1 MKKLSVIYLLA
12 IIVVLTLVYSFKPNF
27 KTISKTTSSKQ
38 EEATASYTIPIS
50 PIPSTVVLTK
60 SNSGIYVNDF
70 DLILG
75 NSAAELTL
83 LNWCN
88 TNGFR
93 TLNLSGINSSI
104 NSSNSAIRTATC
116 TALNNFIGI
125 AKAAPYYKTINIIVG
140 GANSAL
146 GVYNNYYNNISYPN
160 KFNGYLTEYEFWNT
174 NSYSGVSATCPTYAE
189 FANLTAT
196 LAAISSWAPAIAKY
210 AYIGNSFTD
219 AACFTPITN
228 TNCLTNSLSCVSN
241 STTIF
246 TNIINNYNRLYL
258 AYYQSAS
265 CCTITSTMLGR
276 LNTIANAAAA
286 QSKTVSIEIIYTSK
300 YDTDPTS
307 YDLYNYFASPTTQ
320 NPLSSYVT
328 TPINQTFSSAY
339 SNFVTQYSALTTAQL
354 PNKANLRL
362 MGHTI
367 FRYTEAKQARP

>member
-1 MKKLSVIYLLA
+1 MKKTSVIYLLA
-12 IIVVLTLVYSFKPNF
+12 IAFGLCVIYSFKSNNKASF
-27 KTISKTTSSKQ
+27 KVGDVNKAEATSS
-38 EEATASYTIPIS
+38 YTLPIS
-50 PIPSTVVLTK
+50 PIPTTVIATK

-70 DLILG
+70 ENILG
-75 NSAAELTL
+75 NSAAELNL

-93 TLNLSGINSSI
+93 TLHLSGINSAI

-140 GANSAL
+140 GANTAM
-146 GVYNNYYNNISYPN
+146 GVYTNYYNNVSYPN
-160 KFNGYLTEYEFWNT
+160 KFNGFLTEYEFWNT
-174 NSYSGVSATCPTYAE
+174 NSYTGTSPTCPTYAE

-196 LAAISSWAPAIAKY
+196 LAAISSSAPAIGRY
-210 AYIGNSFTD
+210 AYIGNSFND
-219 AACFTPITN
+219 AACVSSITN

-246 TNIINNYNRLYL
+246 SNIINNYSRIYL
-258 AYYQSAS
+258 AYYQSSS
-265 CCTITSTMLGR
+265 CCSITATMLGR

-286 QSKTVSIEIIYTSK
+286 QSKTVSLEIIYNSK

-307 YDLYNYFASPTTQ
+307 YDLYNYFATSTTQ
-320 NPLSSYVT
+320 NSSSSYTT
-328 TPINQTFSSAY
+328 TPINQTFASAY
-339 SNFVTQYSALTTAQL
+339 SNFVTLYSALTPVQL

-362 MGHTI
+362 VGYHI